1 MGNLSTK
8 WGIEKEPLAISQF
21 STEYQLDVEASGLII
36 DRHQPFLAASPDG
49 LVGADSIIEVK
60 CPASVK
66 ELTPT
71 EGIEQKR
78 SSSCSSKRV

>member
-60 CPASVK
+60 CPAS
-66 ELTPT
+66 
-71 EGIEQKR
+71 R
-78 SSSCSSKRV
+78 